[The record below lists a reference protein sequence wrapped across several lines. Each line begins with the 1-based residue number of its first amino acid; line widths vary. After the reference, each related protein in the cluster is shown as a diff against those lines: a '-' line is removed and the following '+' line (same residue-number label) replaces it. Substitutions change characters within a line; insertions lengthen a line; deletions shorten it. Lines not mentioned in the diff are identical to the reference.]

1 MPNWIINRLII
12 KGNPERIRELL
23 EAIKSEYQPLDFD
36 RIIPSPE
43 AIHHIGLVFSPDT
56 PEPRSVYWIDGSHS
70 RPLTADEQ
78 RELENVGYRCSR
90 DWCAANWG
98 TDRIAFE
105 VEIDA
110 STADLGY
117 VVIKFETAWS
127 PPVRILERL
136 QEEFSELAFCCEW
149 FAEDECFYRYQ
160 PSQSTA
166 IARSEQNR
174 PGEHV
179 VATLYL
185 TRAEYPEF
193 FLQTQV
199 MKETTSEYPREESTI
214 ESMSWEEARSWML
227 ASDVELLALLY
238 PELPKAEANAF
249 SREVSPA
256 KIADESVA
264 APD

>member
-136 QEEFSELAFCCEW
+136 QEMFPDIAFGCEW
-149 FAEDECFYRYQ
+149 FAEERFFYRYSRVSPQ
-160 PSQSTA
+160 RSRSPNGNGQANALSQLCISRMPNTPISSSKRAPSETQGADT
-166 IARSEQNR
+166 ARSSQ
-174 PGEHV
+174 
-179 VATLYL
+179 
-185 TRAEYPEF
+185 
-193 FLQTQV
+193 
-199 MKETTSEYPREESTI
+199 
-214 ESMSWEEARSWML
+214 
-227 ASDVELLALLY
+227 
-238 PELPKAEANAF
+238 
-249 SREVSPA
+249 
-256 KIADESVA
+256 
-264 APD
+264 